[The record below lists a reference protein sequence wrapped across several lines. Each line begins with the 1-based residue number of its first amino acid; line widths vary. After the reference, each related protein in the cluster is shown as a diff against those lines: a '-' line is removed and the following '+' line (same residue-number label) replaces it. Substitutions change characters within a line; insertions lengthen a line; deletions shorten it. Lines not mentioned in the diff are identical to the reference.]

1 MCSSAGNSII
11 KFKQNQ
17 GCSLGLGR
25 NIVAPVPEFR
35 TKIRHDRAAGDPAQK
50 VSASKIAYT

>member
-25 NIVAPVPEFR
+25 NIVALVSEVR
-35 TKIRHDRAAGDPAQK
+35 TKTRRDWTAGGSAQK

>member
-1 MCSSAGNSII
+1 MCSSVGNSII

-17 GCSLGLGR
+17 GCSLGSGEEYR
-25 NIVAPVPEFR
+25 CASIRSR
-35 TKIRHDRAAGDPAQK
+35 TKTRRDRTAGSSAQK